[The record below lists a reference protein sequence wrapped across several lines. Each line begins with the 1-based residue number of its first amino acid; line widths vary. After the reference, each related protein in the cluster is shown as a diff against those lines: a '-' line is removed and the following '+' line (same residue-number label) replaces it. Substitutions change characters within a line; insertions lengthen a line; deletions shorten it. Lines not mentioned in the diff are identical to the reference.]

1 MKKTV
6 TTSVF
11 LALTLCINTLVL
23 VPMTAFAEYDHDFN
37 SDGLVNG
44 DDVLLIINRY
54 SEISVERD
62 DIISDQAIRDKVD
75 KNADLNGD
83 GKINGQDATLLTL
96 SIKENSICGDV
107 NCDGI
112 IDGKD
117 ASCVLGFYAR
127 HSVEDYNWK
136 IGSDIG
142 VSVLGDFDKNEVIDA
157 RDASV
162 ILKNYADSSVTNH

>member
-11 LALTLCINTLVL
+11 LAITLCINTLVL
-23 VPMTAFAEYDHDFN
+23 DPMTAFAECDHDFN

-44 DDVLLIINRY
+44 DDVLLIMNRY
-54 SEISVERD
+54 SEIAVEKD
-62 DIISDQAIRDKVD
+62 DIISNQVIRDKVN

-83 GKINGQDATLLTL
+83 GRINGCDAILLAN
-96 SIKENSICGDV
+96 SIRENNICGDV

-112 IDGKD
+112 IDVRD
-117 ASCVLGFYAR
+117 ASYVLSFYAR
-127 HSVEDYNWK
+127 HSLEEYDWQ
-136 IGSDIG
+136 IGSDIS

-157 RDASV
+157 RDAAAILTTYAKASV
-162 ILKNYADSSVTNH
+162 K